1 MVGRDGW
8 PGAAPEGQHGGGW
21 LDFAQ
26 PDIRPEHAVIRQVA
40 RDFAEG
46 RLRPQAARMDADEY
60 FPRDLFAAAGAA
72 GLIGIALP
80 AELGGGGLDL
90 LAAGLVREE
99 LSRVSPAFAA
109 SVVASG
115 MYFGYNVAR
124 LGTPEQ
130 RKRWLPAI
138 AAGEVIGGWA
148 LTEPQAGS
156 DARSITTTTTR
167 DADAIT
173 VHGSKCFITNAPIAD
188 VLIVQ
193 TRVKGNGAEPGQRF
207 QSVIVEREMPGVS
220 FGPPLDKVG
229 FRGSPTGDV
238 FLDDVPIGP
247 QSLLGESTASFEES
261 IGNLEIERSMIVFSA
276 LGIARACLEEALSYC
291 GARSQFGRPIAS
303 FQLVKEK
310 IADIATSVG
319 LLRSYA
325 YSLAGNL
332 QAGLPTRLA
341 AAIGK
346 YAAADLVM
354 RAAQDAMQV
363 HGGYGYTRQ
372 FPVERMWRDA
382 RLLSVGG
389 GTSEIQKLVIAR
401 ELMRHA

>member
-1 MVGRDGW
+1 MVGR
-8 PGAAPEGQHGGGW
+8 AGGPADGW

-26 PDIRPEHAVIRQVA
+26 PDLRPEHAVIRELA
-40 RDFAEG
+40 HEFAER
-46 RLRPQAARMDADEY
+46 RLRPQAARMDAEDY
-60 FPRDLFAAAGAA
+60 FPRDLFAAAGEA

-80 AELGGGGLDL
+80 EELGGGGLDL
-90 LAAGLVREE
+90 LAAGIVREE
-99 LSRVSPAFAA
+99 LARVSPAFAA

-115 MYFGYNVAR
+115 MYFGYNIAKI
-124 LGTPEQ
+124 GTAAQ
-130 RKRWLPAI
+130 RERWLPAI
-138 AAGEVIGGWA
+138 AAGELIGGWA
-148 LTEPQAGS
+148 LTEPAAGS
-156 DARSITTTTTR
+156 DARAISTTTTHHG
-167 DADAIT
+167 DQVT
-173 VHGSKCFITNAPIAD
+173 VRGTKCFITNAPVAD

-193 TRVKGNGAEPGQRF
+193 TQVKSADASSPGGY
-207 QSVIVEREMPGVS
+207 QSVVVERGLPGVS

-238 FLDDVPIGP
+238 FLDDVPLDQGL
-247 QSLLGESTASFEES
+247 LLGEPAASFEAS
-261 IGNLEIERSMIVFSA
+261 IGNLEIERSMMVFSA
-276 LGIARACLEEALSYC
+276 LGIARACLEEALSYAA
-291 GARSQFGRPIAS
+291 ARTQFGRPIGA

-310 IADIATSVG
+310 IADIATAVG

-332 QAGLPTRLA
+332 QAGRPTRLA

-346 YAAADLVM
+346 YAAADLVL

-382 RLLSVGG
+382 RLLSIGG
-389 GTSEIQKLVIAR
+389 GTSEIQKLVIAG
-401 ELMRHA
+401 ELMSLARAQEPAHA